1 MHIYIYIIFGY
12 CIEKGHAYA
21 RIHFQYWLVTNTNSS
36 LFVSIQFGGWIQ
48 WEISMMFRRDF
59 FRR

>member
-1 MHIYIYIIFGY
+1 MHIYILFLDIVLK
-12 CIEKGHAYA
+12 KGMHHA